1 MYKWKFGTL
10 NIRSGKEKL
19 EGARI
24 YGITKQI
31 AQENLTFCCLIEVK
45 YRNSGKKIIELNTGQ
60 KFNFFWCGQ
69 KKRRAAGVG
78 LIIKSERGITTS
90 QPDYQ
95 DSRIM
100 GINLNIHGFK
110 IRLVIGYS
118 PTNISGSD
126 SAKDEF
132 YRTMK
137 KVCNNRPKNHK
148 LIVCG
153 DFNAETSLVY
163 DKTEFDGSYVMHQDE
178 LCNDNGLRLKSFSRQ
193 FKLCMPQT
201 YFIHPLDERYTWYS
215 PDNKTKKVLDYV
227 LTQRFV
233 NQYIKE
239 CFVNPHLDFE
249 SDHRMI
255 VTEIETPKDKRSRWT
270 VKPVIIPKPDV
281 KRLYE
286 YQNEYLKRASEEIIK
301 RKTENPTAEE
311 ISNNLVSSLKTA
323 ASEVLPNK
331 TKTCIRQVWK
341 DDQDLNSLLE
351 ERALTEKASIA
362 YKKLTKSI
370 KSRIMKLRND
380 KMRSEADEIN
390 NFATKRE
397 IERLFKS
404 FKNDGSTFRNIK
416 EGKGCN
422 PQKLTEYF
430 AKHFGPREDKQ
441 DPIELQEAP
450 SFVHKLQSIPV
461 NFNILPPEKK
471 EIIDLLR
478 RLKNGKSSNDLQA
491 IYLKA
496 AIESND
502 VIEELVELYKTVWS
516 TKKIPSNW
524 SHSKLVTIWKGATK
538 GKIDDPSAYRG
549 IQVGSIFSKIL
560 VIIILERSRTW
571 YEAQLLD
578 EQQGFRSS
586 RGTTDGLYILKR
598 IQQISNSSKKQ
609 LYALFVDLTA
619 AFDHVRRDW
628 LFNSIKQRFPNQ
640 ENNILIELLES
651 IYSYTT
657 TALSESESS
666 IFEIL
671 VGVRQGGPESP
682 TLYNL
687 YMDYVMRIFIQEC
700 DKKNIRFIKTRYT
713 IPRTA
718 STSDDNTL
726 GSYGTNLL
734 SWVGYADDI
743 VLVFET
749 NAQLQAGLVTLN
761 HTFKRFGLQINIS
774 KTKSMIFNFNKT
786 EEEYPDVICSLE
798 GGKIDNVKMFQYLG
812 SNINFNESLT
822 GDGELNQR
830 IESAESKYYQHAK
843 KLMNHKIHLA
853 TRVTIYNALIRSR
866 LTYGCQTWTLNSS
879 QLRRLSSF
887 HCGLLRRMVRGGFKR
902 QDDRM
907 AFKFTNNAI
916 LELCKTESIETFIA
930 RQQKNFL
937 AHIIRRDDSSLL
949 KQLTFNDDSVRK
961 RGRSTTL
968 RKAVLQRETIDPNTF
983 YNLAIQRKI

>member
-1 MYKWKFGTL
+1 
-10 NIRSGKEKL
+10 
-19 EGARI
+19 
-24 YGITKQI
+24 
-31 AQENLTFCCLIEVK
+31 
-45 YRNSGKKIIELNTGQ
+45 
-60 KFNFFWCGQ
+60 
-69 KKRRAAGVG
+69 
-78 LIIKSERGITTS
+78 
-90 QPDYQ
+90 
-95 DSRIM
+95 
-100 GINLNIHGFK
+100 
-110 IRLVIGYS
+110 
-118 PTNISGSD
+118 
-126 SAKDEF
+126 
-132 YRTMK
+132 
-137 KVCNNRPKNHK
+137 
-148 LIVCG
+148 
-153 DFNAETSLVY
+153 
-163 DKTEFDGSYVMHQDE
+163 
-178 LCNDNGLRLKSFSRQ
+178 
-193 FKLCMPQT
+193 
-201 YFIHPLDERYTWYS
+201 
-215 PDNKTKKVLDYV
+215 
-227 LTQRFV
+227 
-233 NQYIKE
+233 
-239 CFVNPHLDFE
+239 
-249 SDHRMI
+249 MI

-450 SFVHKLQSIPV
+450 SFVHKLQSIPA

-619 AFDHVRRDW
+619 AFDHVR
-628 LFNSIKQRFPNQ
+628 
-640 ENNILIELLES
+640 
-651 IYSYTT
+651 
-657 TALSESESS
+657 
-666 IFEIL
+666 
-671 VGVRQGGPESP
+671 
-682 TLYNL
+682 
-687 YMDYVMRIFIQEC
+687 
-700 DKKNIRFIKTRYT
+700 
-713 IPRTA
+713 
-718 STSDDNTL
+718 
-726 GSYGTNLL
+726 
-734 SWVGYADDI
+734 
-743 VLVFET
+743 
-749 NAQLQAGLVTLN
+749 
-761 HTFKRFGLQINIS
+761 
-774 KTKSMIFNFNKT
+774 
-786 EEEYPDVICSLE
+786 
-798 GGKIDNVKMFQYLG
+798 
-812 SNINFNESLT
+812 
-822 GDGELNQR
+822 
-830 IESAESKYYQHAK
+830 
-843 KLMNHKIHLA
+843 
-853 TRVTIYNALIRSR
+853 
-866 LTYGCQTWTLNSS
+866 
-879 QLRRLSSF
+879 
-887 HCGLLRRMVRGGFKR
+887 
-902 QDDRM
+902 
-907 AFKFTNNAI
+907 
-916 LELCKTESIETFIA
+916 
-930 RQQKNFL
+930 
-937 AHIIRRDDSSLL
+937 
-949 KQLTFNDDSVRK
+949 
-961 RGRSTTL
+961 
-968 RKAVLQRETIDPNTF
+968 
-983 YNLAIQRKI
+983 